1 MNTGKLVLIPT
12 PLGDINPLNI
22 LAQVT
27 VETVNSIDS
36 FAVENI
42 KTARRFLKKLNRER
56 SIDDTTFY
64 ILNKKSTDQNRLEI
78 IQALL
83 SGKTIGILSEA
94 GLPVV
99 ADPGSDLVLM
109 AHENRIPVSALA
121 YDSSITTALACSG
134 LQGQSFTFHGYL
146 SRDEKERK
154 KQLQRIESYIGQN
167 QQTQIFIETPYRND
181 KIFEAVTAVCRPD
194 TLFCAAGNLNCPG
207 ETIITAQVRDW
218 KNINTNAYK
227 KKPAVFL
234 LG

>member
-1 MNTGKLVLIPT
+1 MTKGKIILIPT
-12 PLGDINPLNI
+12 PLGDINPLNV
-22 LAQVT
+22 LAAPAIEQI
-27 VETVNSIDS
+27 NDIHS

-56 SIDDTTFY
+56 SIDATEFF

-78 IQALL
+78 IQTLL
-83 SGKTIGILSEA
+83 AGKTVGILSEA

-99 ADPGSDLVLM
+99 ADPGSDLILM
-109 AHENRIPVSALA
+109 AHENRIPVTALA

-167 QQTQIFIETPYRND
+167 RQTQIFIETPYRND
-181 KIFEAVTAVCRPD
+181 KIFEAVKAVCRPD

-207 ETIITAQVRDW
+207 ESIITAQVKDW
-218 KNINTNAYK
+218 KNININPYK
-227 KKPAVFL
+227 KKPTVFL